1 VAGFGQLLRNNRDY
15 RLLWVGQ
22 AVSEIGDH
30 FNTIA
35 VLSLSLRITGSG
47 FGVGMVMIARLLPM
61 VAAGPMAGVLLDR
74 MDRRKV
80 MIASDLMRAV
90 VAAGHIALLVYPKAW
105 LLYLLSALL
114 MFASPFFTAGRSALL
129 PSITKPDEL
138 HTANALTQTTAWL
151 TLSIGTM
158 LGGVS
163 TMSLGYELAFA
174 VNAASFLVSAW
185 MIAMIRAREGGPRRS
200 ARGARAP
207 WADWREGWAYV
218 RRRPILFAIT
228 LLGIGWAMGGGAAQV
243 LFTLYGEIVFKAGP
257 AGVGIIWSFAG
268 IGLVIGG
275 LLGHRV
281 GKRLSFL
288 GYKRVLSVSLAV
300 HGISYVLF
308 AVMPTIATSL
318 AFIALS
324 RVAMGMNNVLNRTMM
339 LTHSEDEFR
348 GRVFATAEM
357 LLNATM
363 MASLAVA
370 GWATAA
376 YPIRTIGVIAGA
388 LSTSVAV
395 FWIWADAAGK
405 LSEE

>member
-1 VAGFGQLLRNNRDY
+1 L
-15 RLLWVGQ
+15 
-22 AVSEIGDH
+22 
-30 FNTIA
+30 
-35 VLSLSLRITGSG
+35 
-47 FGVGMVMIARLLPM
+47 
-61 VAAGPMAGVLLDR
+61 AGVLLDR
-74 MDRRKV
+74 MDRRRV
-80 MIASDLMRAV
+80 MIASDLLRAV
-90 VAAGHIALLVYPKAW
+90 VAAGHIALLAYPKAW

-129 PSITKPDEL
+129 PNITRAEEL
-138 HTANALTQTTAWL
+138 HAANALTQTTAWL
-151 TLSIGTM
+151 TLSVGTM
-158 LGGVS
+158 LGGIS

-174 VNAASFLVSAW
+174 VNAGSFLVSAW
-185 MIAMIRAREGGPRRS
+185 MIGLIRAREGRRER
-200 ARGARAP
+200 ARETRAP
-207 WADWREGWAYV
+207 WADWRDGWAYV
-218 RRRPILFAIT
+218 RRRPLLYAIT

-268 IGLVIGG
+268 VGLVIGG

-281 GKRLSFL
+281 GKSLSFL

-300 HGISYVLF
+300 HGLSYVLF

-318 AFIALS
+318 IFIALS

-339 LTHSEDEFR
+339 LTHSDDAYR

-363 MASLAVA
+363 MASLALA
-370 GWATAA
+370 GWATAV

-388 LSTSVAV
+388 LSTSVAL

-405 LSEE
+405 LTEE